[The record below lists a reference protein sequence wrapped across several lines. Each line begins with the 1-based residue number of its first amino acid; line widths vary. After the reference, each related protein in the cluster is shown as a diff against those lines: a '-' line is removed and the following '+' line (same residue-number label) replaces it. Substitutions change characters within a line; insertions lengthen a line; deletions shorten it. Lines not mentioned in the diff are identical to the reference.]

1 MIMKKNLF
9 FIGCLFAVGLFASC
23 SSEMAGNEDNGSEKE
38 TTHLTVF
45 STEGE
50 VASAKPAMTRTT
62 GIYNG
67 NAIDFSWTPN
77 DKLWI
82 NDGTSLI
89 KNSNDNITGVQ
100 ASAKFYYS
108 QTLNKPSYP
117 VRFTGT
123 NASSGDKV
131 TIAANQ
137 TQEQPDNAAHIGK
150 DGDCGTAVATLN
162 NSIYKFHLEHNAAYV
177 TFIPWYGK
185 EELASTVSVTAI
197 KLIIDAASNPNK
209 NIAGTFKFDDNGL
222 GTLISNGSRCITLT
236 LTNGFP
242 VPKAADHTKNAA
254 TMVVY
259 PGTYNNVRVEYTL
272 RDTKTGVTGV
282 VCQAYP
288 SMTFNAGKNRPI
300 GKKELGMNNYK
311 PNYYQW
317 DAGKPYWDGY
327 TGTIPVVN
335 GEGGNYTPTS
345 GSNRYMN
352 SNSSAFAGNN
362 SCASAPNVNEAL
374 LYSFCGETCW
384 DGNLMWTMNKH
395 LYKGGMWFLKL
406 KNIKTAGANGYTH
419 PVTDVK
425 VSGWSSNYNPRP
437 GYTYWNNWSE
447 GEGSG
452 ATAGAWTKNV
462 TRQGKPTH
470 VEDYFFLPAMG
481 YLKENG
487 MLVLNDQDK
496 YGYYGSYWTSNG
508 VVVGIVL
515 GLSLHFNDKKV
526 GVNVDDRRWAYPV
539 FDAVTYQLK

>member
-9 FIGCLFAVGLFASC
+9 FIGCLFTVGLFASC
-23 SSEMAGNEDNGSEKE
+23 SSEIAGNEDNGSEKE
-38 TTHLTVF
+38 IKNLAVF
-45 STEGE
+45 STEDA
-50 VASAKPAMTRTT
+50 VASAKPVMTRTT

-67 NAIDFSWTPN
+67 SSIDFSWTPN

-89 KNSNDNITGVQ
+89 KNTDDNIKGVQ
-100 ASAKFYYS
+100 SSAKFYYS

-137 TQEQPDNAAHIGK
+137 TQAQPNNAAHIGK
-150 DGDCGTAVATLN
+150 DGDCGTAVATLD
-162 NSIYKFHLEHNAAYV
+162 NSIYKFHLAHKAAYV

-222 GTLISNGSRCITLT
+222 GILISNGSRCITLT

-335 GEGGNYTPTS
+335 GEGGNYKPAS
-345 GSNRYMN
+345 GSDRYMN
-352 SNSSAFAGNN
+352 SNPNSFEGNN
-362 SCASAPNVNEAL
+362 ICKFAPNVNEAT
-374 LYSFCGETCW
+374 LYSFFGDSHW
-384 DGNLMWTMNKH
+384 DGNMVWTMNGH
-395 LYKGGMWFLKL
+395 LYQGGMWFLKL
-406 KNIKTAGANGYTH
+406 NKISSGGHSGFTH
-419 PVTDVK
+419 PVTNIHAWQNNYIPSNSNHYWNDWSETNVGTVNADAWTTDVK
-425 VSGWSSNYNPRP
+425 H
-437 GYTYWNNWSE
+437 T
-447 GEGSG
+447 GEP
-452 ATAGAWTKNV
+452 ANV
-462 TRQGKPTH
+462 
-470 VEDYFFLPAMG
+470 DNYFFLPAMG

-487 MLVLNDQDK
+487 MLVLGDNDK

-508 VVVGIVL
+508 VNL
-515 GLSLHFNDKKV
+515 GYQALSLHFNDKKV